1 MHAGVLGLLVAS
13 GARARLV
20 RRLEAYIVA
29 TWRNGSCRVAATRRP
44 RLRSISLVQVIFHSL
59 PLVLDEHDGASN
71 SSTLI
76 VNVENSNAAAAINL
90 ENSKKR
96 TSMRLLVAIHNAS
109 TVAAET
115 STGDFGLAE
124 TIVNAPS
131 RCTAACIAP
140 PLPRRAI
147 CDERHECNA
156 ATATNAG
163 STARTRD
170 LGAGWRGWDPGG

>member
-1 MHAGVLGLLVAS
+1 M
-13 GARARLV
+13 
-20 RRLEAYIVA
+20 
-29 TWRNGSCRVAATRRP
+29 
-44 RLRSISLVQVIFHSL
+44 
-59 PLVLDEHDGASN
+59 PLVLDEHGSASN
-71 SSTLI
+71 SSTPI
-76 VNVENSNAAAAINL
+76 ADVENSNAAAAINL

-124 TIVNAPS
+124 TDRRQRAF
-131 RCTAACIAP
+131 RMHAACIAP